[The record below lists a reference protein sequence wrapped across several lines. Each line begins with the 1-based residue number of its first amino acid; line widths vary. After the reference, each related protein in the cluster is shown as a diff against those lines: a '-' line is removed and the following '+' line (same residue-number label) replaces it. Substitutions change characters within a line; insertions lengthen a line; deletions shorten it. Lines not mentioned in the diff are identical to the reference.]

1 VVRAD
6 RLVATLL
13 FLQSKGRATVAEVAE
28 ELEVSPR
35 TARRDLEALAMAGV
49 PVYSQAGRGGGWSL
63 VGGARTDLSG
73 LTAAEARAL
82 FLVAGPGAATPEVKA
97 ALRKLVRALPETFR
111 ASAEAAGGAVII
123 DASDWDRPQI
133 EPPAHLAAL
142 QQAVVEGVQ
151 VRMHYAGRDR
161 EPGDRIVHPLGL
173 VAKRQVWYLIAG
185 TDAGMRTFRVSRV
198 RAVVLTDQPVFR
210 PPDFDLP
217 AVWQDVLAT
226 LDERRTP
233 FRVTALAEAGIVGVL
248 RGVLGTRLSVGEA
261 APDGRIAIEVRGYSA
276 EIVAAEL
283 AGWAD
288 HLEVTAPDSVRA
300 HLAHVGHRLTD
311 RYGARP
317 DDPTAIGS
325 GSETGRR

>member
-1 VVRAD
+1 VRAD

-13 FLQSKGRATVAEVAE
+13 FLQSRGRATVAEVAA

-123 DASDWDRPQI
+123 DASDWDRPPI
-133 EPPAHLAAL
+133 DPPPHLAAL

-151 VRMHYAGRDR
+151 VRIHYAGRDR
-161 EPGDRIVHPLGL
+161 DPGERTVHPLGL

-198 RAVVLTDQPVFR
+198 RAVVLTGQPVLR
-210 PPDFDLP
+210 PPDFDLLT
-217 AVWQDVLAT
+217 VWQNVLAE

-233 FRVTALAEAGIVGVL
+233 CRVTALADASIVGVL
-248 RGVLGTRLSVGEA
+248 RGAFGTRLSVGEA
-261 APDGRIAIEVRGYSA
+261 TDEGRRSVEVRGHSA

-283 AGWAD
+283 AGWAE
-288 HLEVTAPDSVRA
+288 HLEVTAPDAVRA
-300 HLAHVGHRLTD
+300 HLARLGLRLTD
-311 RYGARP
+311 RYGARGQP
-317 DDPTAIGS
+317 APLTPR
-325 GSETGRR
+325 TP